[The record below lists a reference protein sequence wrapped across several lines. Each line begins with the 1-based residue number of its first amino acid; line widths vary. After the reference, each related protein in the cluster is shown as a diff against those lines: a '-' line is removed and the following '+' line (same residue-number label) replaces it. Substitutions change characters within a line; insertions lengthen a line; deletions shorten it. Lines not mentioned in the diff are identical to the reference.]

1 MRKITL
7 PAWVAACL
15 ALLVFSMFAFTVSS
29 AIQGYTLIKPFVV
42 EIITQP
48 SKLTIESVSFEYNA
62 SVNRYAS
69 CNVTVNNTAT
79 ASFSGSVTVQLID
92 AAKVNIAVGQQTM
105 QFQSGLTTLQVPLVW
120 VENKTASD
128 VAGGYIIAS

>member
-92 AAKVNIAVGQQTM
+92 AAKVNIAFGQQTM